1 MRAPEA
7 SAAATAHEETD
18 SVTNPAS
25 AFLTDTMR
33 AIAFLSRLRVPARF
47 FAGDDG
53 RMGRTVRAFPTAGI
67 LITLP
72 ACLVFAVTLALD
84 ADPLLAALL
93 SLVVQALVTGAL
105 HEDGLA
111 DAADGLGGGRS
122 RGHALDIMKD
132 SRVGTYGV
140 IALVLTLALR
150 AVAIADLADHLSSAG
165 GALALLA
172 IAALSRAGMV
182 WHWSLLPPARET
194 GVAAGAGAPQP
205 AAVTMALATGVV
217 LAALLLLVAGVP
229 LTAALLSF
237 AAFAATVPLWTR
249 YVRQRI
255 AGHTGDT
262 IGATQQLA
270 ETALL
275 VALAIFA

>member
-1 MRAPEA
+1 M
-7 SAAATAHEETD
+7 
-18 SVTNPAS
+18 TNPATT
-25 AFLTDTMR
+25 FLTDTMR
-33 AIAFLSRLRVPARF
+33 AVAFLSRLRVPARF

-53 RMGRTVRAFPTAGI
+53 RMGRTVRAFPLAGL

-72 ACLVFAVTLALD
+72 ASLVFALSLALD

-93 SLVVQALVTGAL
+93 ALTVQTLVTGAL

-111 DAADGLGGGRS
+111 DAADGLGGGRT
-122 RGHALDIMKD
+122 RGHALEIMKD
-132 SRVGTYGV
+132 SRVGAYGV

-150 AVAIADLADHLSSAG
+150 AVAIADLADHLSGAG
-165 GALALLA
+165 CALALMA

-182 WHWSLLPPARET
+182 WHWSQLPPARDT
-194 GVAAGAGAPQP
+194 GVAAGAGQPQP
-205 AAVTMALATGVV
+205 AAVTTALATGVV
-217 LAALLLLVAGVP
+217 LSGLLLLVAGVP
-229 LTAALLSF
+229 LVAALIAF

-249 YVRQRI
+249 YVRTMI
-255 AGHTGDT
+255 SGHTGDT

>member
-1 MRAPEA
+1 M
-7 SAAATAHEETD
+7 
-18 SVTNPAS
+18 TNSLS

-33 AIAFLSRLRVPARF
+33 AVGFLSRLRVPARF
-47 FAGDDG
+47 FDGDDG
-53 RMGRTVRAFPTAGI
+53 RMGRTVRAFPMAGI

-72 ACLVFAVTLALD
+72 ASLVFALCLALD

-93 SLVVQALVTGAL
+93 VLMVQALTTGAL

-111 DAADGLGGGRS
+111 DAADGLGGGRT
-122 RGHALDIMKD
+122 RGQALEIMRD

-140 IALVLTLALR
+140 VALVLTLAVR
-150 AVAIADLADHLSSAG
+150 AVAIADLADHLTTSG
-165 GALALLA
+165 CALALLA

-194 GVAAGAGAPQP
+194 GVAAGAGQPLP
-205 AAVTMALATGVV
+205 AAVTVALATGVV
-217 LAALLLLVAGVP
+217 FSALLLLVAGVP
-229 LTAALLSF
+229 LAAALVSF
-237 AAFAATVPLWTR
+237 AVFAATVPLWTR
-249 YVRQRI
+249 YVRRRI
-255 AGHTGDT
+255 WGHTGDT